1 MKYCS
6 ICGIENI
13 DSALYCKN
21 CGKKIVKT
29 VNKNNQSISNSQNY
43 KHKLGNIK
51 PVLLLSVIGIVA
63 VIISALVF
71 ASGIFTEELFGG
83 VDESDYN
90 PTSNKVPIAG
100 GPTASLQCIATGG
113 NALTTPYIDHTAVYG
128 YYMNDTRIGSVSF
141 TNTGEELYEGELCNK
156 IVGSGTFDIEIYSL
170 LIEMSFDIEGYESI
184 HDSSLMYCGYDFT
197 GGYAG
202 FTVDM
207 QGTVE
212 VDKDNKEIT
221 STVTSSFTGTIS
233 TVIKVSDDFWTKTT
247 FNDILYVGYV
257 NEVSYTASAGGY
269 DTPML
274 LKISVIG
281 QEDVVVEKGIFED
294 CFIVKIEQITGGT
307 TITSYMWIDEN
318 NVCPKMQ
325 ISNSATMGY
334 GNDLTIELEEYY
346 KS

>member
-1 MKYCS
+1 MKNCS

-13 DSALYCKN
+13 DNAIYCKN

-29 VNKNNQSISNSQNY
+29 ANINQAIQTSKGHKQIPNKPIM
-43 KHKLGNIK
+43 
-51 PVLLLSVIGIVA
+51 LLSVVGIAAIV
-63 VIISALVF
+63 ISALVF
-71 ASGIFTEELFGG
+71 AGGVFNEEFFGG
-83 VDESDYN
+83 VDKSENN
-90 PTSNKVPIAG
+90 PSGNKIPVAG

-113 NALTTPYIDHTAVYG
+113 NALTTPYIGHTAVYG

-141 TNTGEELYEGELCNK
+141 TNSGEEYYEGELCNK
-156 IVGSGTFDIEIYSL
+156 IIGSGTFDIEIYSL

-207 QGTVE
+207 QGTVD

-257 NEVSYTASAGGY
+257 NEVSYTASAEGY
-269 DTPML
+269 DAPIV

-281 QEDVVVEKGIFED
+281 QEDVIVEKGIFED

-307 TITSYMWIDEN
+307 TTTSYMWIDEN

-325 ISNSATMGY
+325 ISNSVAIGY
-334 GNDLTIELEEYY
+334 GDLTIELEEYY

>member
-6 ICGIENI
+6 ICGVENI
-13 DSALYCKN
+13 NNALYCKN

-29 VNKNNQSISNSQNY
+29 ANTNNQSITNSQN
-43 KHKLGNIK
+43 HKKTLGKTK
-51 PVLLLSVIGIVA
+51 PVILLSIIGIAA

-71 ASGIFTEELFGG
+71 SSGVFNGELFGG
-83 VDESDYN
+83 VDGSDYN
-90 PTSNKVPIAG
+90 PTGSKVPVAG

-113 NALTTPYIDHTAVYG
+113 NALTTPYIGHTAVYG

-156 IVGSGTFDIEIYSL
+156 IIGSGTFDIEIYNL
-170 LIEMSFDIEGYESI
+170 LIEMNFDIEGYESTY
-184 HDSSLMYCGYDFT
+184 DSSLMYCGYDFT

-207 QGTVE
+207 QGTVD

-247 FNDILYVGYV
+247 FNDVLYVGYE

-269 DTPML
+269 DTPIL
-274 LKISVIG
+274 LRISVIG
-281 QEDVVVEKGIFED
+281 QEDVTVEKGVFKD
-294 CFIVKIEQITGGT
+294 CFIVKIEQITGGIT
-307 TITSYMWIDEN
+307 TTSYMWIDEN

-325 ISNSATMGY
+325 ISNSAVIGY
-334 GNDLTIELEEYY
+334 GNLTIELEEYY
-346 KS
+346 KT